1 MCGPGQT
8 EEQKEQ
14 KKANEE
20 IDKQLKQEKVT
31 KEKEI
36 KMLLLG
42 EKKTTVDGLPS
53 TLLLDARFDL
63 YFIEFL

>member
-42 EKKTTVDGLPS
+42 KKKTTVDGLPS